1 MAPRPHSVPRT
12 PSTPG
17 PLPSFP
23 AAAETRY
30 TPAHQ
35 HRRNAS
41 ATSFSSTSTAV
52 TMTEER
58 MQKPDLELGPGVGGS
73 SPAQAHN
80 TAEPHLLWKV
90 ALRTCSNIV
99 SAVGFVTLV
108 WAASNARRHHGHDW
122 LDNSS
127 IGVAAIPFA
136 FSLVFNTVVL
146 TAASLHL
153 RRRVSSP
160 LHPFVSITADLLLWM
175 SLVIVALIAYLAA
188 LDVAYVTGETTTTP
202 PGDNS
207 NSAADSSAADRHA
220 QQHVR
225 QPLYYVSG
233 SLACA
238 ATALHFALF
247 VWGCVDARQCRSSSS
262 ARPASSSGS
271 TYSHASYDEAAFA
284 EERARQLVGEMVRT
298 GRLRVVRRGS
308 GPDGVEVE
316 GGEGEGMEPL
326 LAAVER
332 GLLRA
337 GVVRPHHQGVESG
350 VQTALVAHEQG
361 TENAKGEVEVRDE
374 EEPMEKAKE
383 DKVRWT

>member
-1 MAPRPHSVPRT
+1 MAQRPHQGPRT
-12 PSTPG
+12 PSNPG

-23 AAAETRY
+23 AAVETRY

-52 TMTEER
+52 TMTEEKMHKR
-58 MQKPDLELGPGVGGS
+58 DLELGSVIGGS
-73 SPAQAHN
+73 SPVQAHN
-80 TAEPHLLWKV
+80 TVEPHYLWKV
-90 ALRTCSNIV
+90 ALRSLSSIV
-99 SAVGFVTLV
+99 SGVGFVTLV
-108 WAASNARRHHGHDW
+108 WAANNARRHNEHNG

-136 FSLVFNTVVL
+136 FSLISNFVFFT
-146 TAASLHL
+146 TASLHL
-153 RRRVSSP
+153 RRRISSP
-160 LHPFVSITADLLLWM
+160 LHPVVSITADLLLFM
-175 SLVIVALIAYLAA
+175 SLVIVAVIAYLAA
-188 LDVAYVTGETTTTP
+188 LDIAHVTGETTTTP
-202 PGDNS
+202 PG
-207 NSAADSSAADRHA
+207 DSSAADRHA

-225 QPLYYVSG
+225 QTLYYISG
-233 SLACA
+233 SLAVA
-238 ATALHFALF
+238 GTVLHFALF
-247 VWGCVDARQCRSSSS
+247 VWACFDAWRRRSSSSS

-271 TYSHASYDEAAFA
+271 TYSHASNDEAAFA

-298 GRLRVVRRGS
+298 GRVRVVRRGS

-316 GGEGEGMEPL
+316 GSEGEGMEPL

-337 GVVRPHHQGVESG
+337 GVVRAHHQGVESG

-361 TENAKGEVEVRDE
+361 AENSKGEVEVRDE
-374 EEPMEKAKE
+374 DESMEKAKDE
-383 DKVRWT
+383 KVRWS